1 MSDTTLDLFVFFFL
15 NNMKKGHFPKK
26 DVVLPHGG
34 GPAVNQRVDRVHTG
48 VRRNLMK

>member
-1 MSDTTLDLFVFFFL
+1 MVVVVVVVVNS
-15 NNMKKGHFPKK
+15 MKKGHFPKR